1 MRTRRGKAPP
11 PTVGAARALLAKAR
25 TELAKDTRQAAE
37 KGWLAA
43 VTAARAM
50 LRRGGHDGWK
60 RLSRVAENLAALE
73 EDRKMSSQ
81 TSEDVGVLARELHGS
96 AFYSGDPNYTDRA
109 VVEANFKIVERV
121 IRDAEAFCRLHRYT
135 GNREAT

>member
-1 MRTRRGKAPP
+1 VKRRGKAPP

-25 TELAKDTRQAAE
+25 TELAKDPRQAAE

-50 LRRGGHDGWK
+50 LRRGGYDGWK

-81 TSEDVGVLARELHGS
+81 TSEDVGVLARELHGA
-96 AFYSGDPNYTDRA
+96 AFYSGDPNFTDRD
-109 VVEANFKIVERV
+109 VVEANFRIVERV
-121 IRDAEAFCRLHRYT
+121 IGDAEAFCRLHRHA
-135 GNREAT
+135 GGGR